1 MSWNLILSLRLL
13 RIWFI
18 SRAYAHPFL
27 KSSSSGQNK
36 WERLLLKIVKK
47 IQTFCCFFYNAFYF
61 RMHSIL
67 HSRNFGERQGNA
79 KEHWLEHSKNT
90 FRVDFSDRL
99 LLSSTVCMCWRRLC
113 SNKYSSYLMLNL
125 ESPNLQVDESG
136 EKVRPNIKRCI
147 VVLREIPESTPIE
160 VISFTS
166 RIIVNNLIKK
176 IWKPA
181 DTVR

>member
-1 MSWNLILSLRLL
+1 
-13 RIWFI
+13 
-18 SRAYAHPFL
+18 
-27 KSSSSGQNK
+27 
-36 WERLLLKIVKK
+36 
-47 IQTFCCFFYNAFYF
+47 
-61 RMHSIL
+61 
-67 HSRNFGERQGNA
+67 
-79 KEHWLEHSKNT
+79 
-90 FRVDFSDRL
+90 
-99 LLSSTVCMCWRRLC
+99 
-113 SNKYSSYLMLNL
+113 MLNL

-176 IWKPA
+176 IWKPT